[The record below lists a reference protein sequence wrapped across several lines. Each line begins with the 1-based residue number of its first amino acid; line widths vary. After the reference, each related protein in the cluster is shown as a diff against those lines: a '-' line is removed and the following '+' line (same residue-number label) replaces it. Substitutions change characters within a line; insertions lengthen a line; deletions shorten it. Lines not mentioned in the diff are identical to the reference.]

1 MEFLKQL
8 QEKIP
13 IQEGTEG
20 FRTILR
26 EIYRAGH
33 ISLQDL
39 SYQSLLPIPVLSK
52 IVNFLMEKEIL
63 DRVPEGILYTE
74 NGMKYIESELKF
86 YGFGISECDECDSL
100 PIWISPRWDPIVDSL
115 ETIFASRPTVDT
127 KLDQAFADTETS
139 LQRALLLYR
148 NGSLEGKKIAFL
160 GDDDYT
166 SIAVGKLYEGFFPEE
181 PQLIPRQAVVF
192 DIDTR
197 LLKGIKENSQW
208 EPPEFST
215 ESWDYR
221 KPVPT
226 AYTHHFD
233 VVMVD
238 PPYSFPG
245 LELVL
250 SRAIGLLLTGSGK
263 EIYLSFA
270 HRSPSEMWKMQ
281 QLFTSL
287 GLTIMEL
294 YPRFNYY
301 EGAQILGNIT
311 QMYRLV
317 TTDHTSSSKLPVK
330 TTETW
335 DKPIYTGELHPN
347 LRNYYCSSC
356 KKGIQVGS
364 SVKINTIEQLKKEGC
379 PHCQSTGP
387 FELEGKESV
396 TLENIKEELK
406 EDVEN

>member
-13 IQEGTEG
+13 IQEGIEG

-52 IVNFLMEKEIL
+52 IVNFLIEKEIL
-63 DRVPEGILYTE
+63 DRIPEGILYTE
-74 NGMKYIESELKF
+74 NGMKYIEDELKF
-86 YGFGISECDECDSL
+86 YGFGIAECDECDSL
-100 PIWISPRWDPIVDSL
+100 PIWLSPRWDPLVESL

-127 KLDQAFADTETS
+127 KLDQAYADVETS

-181 PQLIPRQAVVF
+181 PQFIPQQAVVF

-197 LLKGIKENSQW
+197 LLKGIRENSQW
-208 EPPEFST
+208 DSPEFIT
-215 ESWDYR
+215 EIWDYR
-221 KPVPT
+221 SPVPI
-226 AYTHHFD
+226 ARAHHFD

-245 LELVL
+245 LQLVL
-250 SRAIGLLLTGSGK
+250 SRAIGLLQKVSGK

-270 HRSPSEMWKMQ
+270 HRSPTEMWKMQ

-287 GLTIMEL
+287 GLAIVEL

-317 TTDHTSSSKLPVK
+317 TTDYTFTSELPIK

-335 DKPIYTGELHPN
+335 SEPIYTGELNPN
-347 LRNYYCSSC
+347 LRNYYCTAC
-356 KKGIQVGS
+356 KKI
-364 SVKINTIEQLKKEGC
+364 I
-379 PHCQSTGP
+379 
-387 FELEGKESV
+387 
-396 TLENIKEELK
+396 
-406 EDVEN
+406 